1 MFIKSCPQRDYQI
14 ELSLSN
20 ATILPSRGLSFIRQ
34 QQPDPSFQE
43 LHQLFQGGTRDNIP
57 FLWKESHQEEITNEI
72 NPDLKHRTYIT
83 VEEWTYNFG
92 PSRFLRTVIL
102 RNGVVAGFRTG
113 PYGRTKGSDAPGPA
127 CDDRIMSVGDTKAEI
142 VLRCGVPFYKSS
154 YQEEQKERIDDS
166 SNRKVIVTVEEW
178 TYNFGP
184 QRFMRIITFRNGTV
198 TNIRTAG
205 YGR

>member
-1 MFIKSCPQRDYQI
+1 MLKSLFYSIVLVFSLLPALSYADSITCDGGI
-14 ELSLSN
+14 VSSGDDAAELMLKC
-20 ATILPSRGLSFIRQ
+20 
-34 QQPDPSFQE
+34 
-43 LHQLFQGGTRDNIP
+43 GTP
-57 FLWKESHQEEITNEI
+57 EWKESHQEEITNEI
-72 NPDLKHRTYIT
+72 NPDRKQRTYIT

-92 PSRFLRTVIL
+92 PSQLLRTVTL

-113 PYGRTKGSDAPGPA
+113 QYGRTKGSYAPGPA

-142 VLRCGVPFYKSS
+142 VLRCGEPFYKSS
-154 YQEEQKERIDDS
+154 YQEEQKERIDAF

-198 TNIRTAG
+198 TDIRTAG